1 MATSTYM
8 QGRKKYQRPQ
18 AILFADNPGTL
29 DIVTNSYV
37 PDGYEVG
44 TSEVD
49 GGDFLIL
56 SDDGRDPISVKVDR
70 IESRQRMVNGRMRSY
85 HVADKL
91 NLSTSWKLLPSRSF
105 NGDPAFDAIT
115 GTPLAANY
123 TTDGGAGG
131 VALLD
136 WYNNHTGSFWVYLSY
151 DNYENFAG
159 ENKYQHLNQYSE
171 VREMFIS
178 DFNYSIQKRGGT
190 NFDMWD
196 ISIALEEA

>member
-1 MATSTYM
+1 MATSQYM
-8 QGRKKYQRPQ
+8 QGRKKYNRPQ
-18 AILFADNPGTL
+18 AMLFADNPGTL
-29 DIVTNSYV
+29 VDGVYV
-37 PDGYEVG
+37 PDGYEIG
-44 TSEVD
+44 TSEIT
-49 GGDFLIL
+49 GGDFIIL
-56 SDDGRDPISVKVDR
+56 SDDGREPISMKLDR
-70 IESRQRMVNGRMRSY
+70 LESRQRMINGRMRSY

-105 NGDPAFDAIT
+105 NGDPSFDAIT

-151 DNYENFAG
+151 DNYENFTG
-159 ENKYQHLNQYSE
+159 ENKYQHLSQYSE
-171 VREMFIS
+171 VKEMFIS
-178 DFNYSIQKRGGT
+178 DFNYSVQKRGGT